1 MTRLLFATA
10 FLLGALA
17 VVWMGIGFVGSDA
30 LALTV
35 TIVIGIAYTIGFI
48 ELVQYRKATTTLS
61 HSLSGL
67 SSGTANITV
76 LDEWL
81 IKLHISLQNSVR
93 LRIEGERVGLP
104 APVLTPYLVGL
115 LVMLGLLGTF
125 VGMVDTLQG
134 AVLALEGSTE
144 LQAIRAGLAAP
155 IKGLGLA
162 FGTSVAGVA
171 ASAMLGL
178 SSTLSRRDRML
189 ATRLLDTTISTHFR
203 KFSLIHNRQ
212 ETYRALQDQAHSLPE
227 VAEKLQNMADQMER
241 MGDKLGEKLI
251 ANQEVFHDSV
261 TQLYSDLA
269 LSVGSSLK
277 ESLAQSGQLAGDSIA
292 PIVKEAMTEISAEI
306 RSGAQDA
313 HEQLTL
319 TAQDQLEKLSERF
332 AHTSD
337 DVAKAWKDGLSAH
350 ERSNEAL
357 IGSVSSSL
365 TQMNGQF
372 EHTASAIIES
382 LDQTTASWVEK
393 QALNDKQRL
402 DLWAESFEQ
411 AQQQAA
417 TTLSDTSDTFAAE
430 LGKVAEIQQ
439 SSIVSMTE
447 EWQRSA
453 ELSVAQQELIS
464 TSLEKTAKELTD
476 SVQASSTQ
484 LMGEIS
490 TLVKSSE
497 DLVLTRIETE
507 DAWLKGHGQRMESLT
522 DALKTELEALRVTE
536 ESRGEAAVE
545 RLSELESTVAT
556 HLLTLGNSLEE
567 PMTRLIQTASETPRA
582 AAEVIAHLRKE
593 ISNNIERDNSLL
605 EERHRIMDELNTLFG
620 SLEQA
625 STGQRDAVEM
635 LVNSSAAMLKEV
647 GSQFTD
653 HVGSE
658 VSVLSGIAE
667 SLAGSATEIADNFA
681 GSATE
686 MSSLGEAFG
695 FAVQLFNESNE
706 KLIDNLSR
714 IEESLEK
721 STSRSDDQ
729 LGYYVAQAR
738 EIIDHSMMS
747 QKEIFEELR
756 ELGQKS
762 EPSVKAGSSVKGDS
776 SLKDDANPKG
786 SQKGDDQGNNTIQQG
801 ELTQLAQKDELV
813 SDEVS

>member
-17 VVWMGIGFVGSDA
+17 VGWMGIGFVGSDA

-35 TIVIGIAYTIGFI
+35 TVVIGIAYTIGFI
-48 ELVQYRKATTTLS
+48 ELVQYRQATSTLS
-61 HSLSGL
+61 TSLSGL
-67 SSGTANITV
+67 SSNPEKITV

-81 IKLHISLQNSVR
+81 IKLDTSLQNSVR

-189 ATRLLDTTISTHFR
+189 ATRFLDTTISTQFR

-227 VAEKLQNMADQMER
+227 VAEKLQLMATQMER
-241 MGDKLGEKLI
+241 MGDNLGEKLI
-251 ANQEVFHDSV
+251 ANQALFHDSV
-261 TQLYSDLA
+261 TRIYSDLA
-269 LSVGSSLK
+269 ASVGSSLN
-277 ESLAQSGQLAGDSIA
+277 ESLAQSGRLAGESIA
-292 PIVKEAMTEISAEI
+292 PIVKDAMVEISGEI
-306 RSGAQDA
+306 RSGAQET

-319 TAQDQLEKLSERF
+319 AAQKQLEKLSERF
-332 AHTSD
+332 AHTSEG
-337 DVAKAWKDGLSAH
+337 VAKAWKDGLSAH

-357 IGSVSSSL
+357 IGSVSSAL
-365 TQMNGQF
+365 TNVNGQF
-372 EHTASAIIES
+372 ENTAITILES
-382 LDQTTASWVEK
+382 LDQTTASWAER

-402 DLWAESFEQ
+402 DLWTESFEQ
-411 AQQQAA
+411 AQQQA
-417 TTLSDTSDTFAAE
+417 TTKLTETSETFAGE
-430 LGKVAEIQQ
+430 LRKVTDVQQ
-439 SSIVSMTE
+439 SSIMSMTE
-447 EWQRSA
+447 EWQRSG
-453 ELSVAQQELIS
+453 ERSLAQQELIS
-464 TSLEKTAKELTD
+464 KTLEQTSRDLTD
-476 SVQASSTQ
+476 NVQTTSTQ

-490 TLVKSSE
+490 NLVKSSE
-497 DLVLTRIETE
+497 DLILTRIETE
-507 DAWLKGHGQRMESLT
+507 ETWLKGHGERMDNLT
-522 DALKTELEALRVTE
+522 VTLKTELEALRTTE
-536 ESRGEAAVE
+536 ENRGQAAVE

-556 HLLTLGNSLEE
+556 HLASLGNALEE

-582 AAEVIAHLRKE
+582 AAEVIEHLRKE

-605 EERHRIMDELNTLFG
+605 EERHRIMGDLNTLFS
-620 SLEQA
+620 SLEQT

-635 LVNSSAAMLKEV
+635 LVTSSAAMLKDV

-653 HVGSE
+653 HVESE

-667 SLAGSATEIADNFA
+667 NLAGSATQIADNFA

-686 MSSLGEAFG
+686 MSSLGEVFS

-706 KLIDNLSR
+706 KLVENLSR

-738 EIIDHSMMS
+738 EIIDHSMSS

-756 ELGQKS
+756 ELGQKNELS
-762 EPSVKAGSSVKGDS
+762 KKDEPSEKEAVSSKEALS
-776 SLKDDANPKG
+776 KEDAVSQEEALSPK
-786 SQKGDDQGNNTIQQG
+786 
-801 ELTQLAQKDELV
+801 EAPV
-813 SDEVS
+813 SDKLIADEVS

>member
-1 MTRLLFATA
+1 
-10 FLLGALA
+10 
-17 VVWMGIGFVGSDA
+17 
-30 LALTV
+30 
-35 TIVIGIAYTIGFI
+35 
-48 ELVQYRKATTTLS
+48 
-61 HSLSGL
+61 
-67 SSGTANITV
+67 
-76 LDEWL
+76 
-81 IKLHISLQNSVR
+81 
-93 LRIEGERVGLP
+93 
-104 APVLTPYLVGL
+104 
-115 LVMLGLLGTF
+115 
-125 VGMVDTLQG
+125 
-134 AVLALEGSTE
+134 
-144 LQAIRAGLAAP
+144 
-155 IKGLGLA
+155 
-162 FGTSVAGVA
+162 
-171 ASAMLGL
+171 
-178 SSTLSRRDRML
+178 ML

-227 VAEKLQNMADQMER
+227 VAEKLQKMADQMER

-251 ANQEVFHDSV
+251 ANQEVFHESV

-269 LSVGSSLK
+269 TSVGSSLNN
-277 ESLAQSGQLAGDSIA
+277 SLAQSGQLAGESIA
-292 PIVKEAMTEISAEI
+292 PIVKDAMAEISAEI
-306 RSGAQDA
+306 RSGAQA
-313 HEQLTL
+313 THEQLTL

-332 AHTSD
+332 AHTSE

-357 IGSVSSSL
+357 LGGVSSSL
-365 TQMNGQF
+365 TRVNGQF
-372 EHTASAIIES
+372 ENTASSIIES
-382 LDQTTASWVEK
+382 LDQTTASWVER

-417 TTLSDTSDTFAAE
+417 TKLSDTSDTFATA
-430 LGKVAEIQQ
+430 LGNVAEVQQ
-439 SSIVSMTE
+439 SSIMSMTE
-447 EWQRSA
+447 EWKVSGER
-453 ELSVAQQELIS
+453 SVAQQELIS
-464 TSLEKTAKELTD
+464 KSLEKTSKELTD

-490 TLVKSSE
+490 ALVKSSE

-507 DAWLKGHGQRMESLT
+507 EAWLKGHGERMDNLT
-522 DALKTELEALRVTE
+522 SVLKTELEALRVTE
-536 ESRGEAAVE
+536 EGRGQAAVE

-556 HLLTLGNSLEE
+556 HLATLGTSLEE

-582 AAEVIAHLRKE
+582 AAEVIEHLRKE

-605 EERHRIMDELNTLFG
+605 EERHRIMDELNALFG

-635 LVNSSAAMLKEV
+635 LVNSSAAMLKDV

-658 VSVLSGIAE
+658 VSVLSSIAE
-667 SLAGSATEIADNFA
+667 NLAGSATEIADNFS

-686 MSSLGEAFG
+686 MSSLGETFG

-706 KLIDNLSR
+706 KLIDNLAR

-756 ELGQKS
+756 ELGQKG
-762 EPSVKAGSSVKGDS
+762 GSNV
-776 SLKDDANPKG
+776 KDDISQKENVAKKNVPDIKEG
-786 SQKGDDQGNNTIQQG
+786 SDQKGDAGQEDGL
-801 ELTQLAQKDELV
+801 EQLAQQDELV